1 MIWNFVKLTYSP
13 FKDATGIAPD
23 SLVETTFRG
32 EKQEEAEAAAA
43 LHRSMEGLEQAVV
56 VGVVQGN
63 EDKKSMMARMR
74 SEIQEMKRNLGL
86 LPSGDSRDKV
96 VSQL

>member
-13 FKDATGIAPD
+13 SKDATGIAPD
-23 SLVETTFRG
+23 SLVETSFRG
-32 EKQEEAEAAAA
+32 EQEEAEAAA

>member
-23 SLVETTFRG
+23 SLVETSFRG
-32 EKQEEAEAAAA
+32 EKQEEAEAAA